1 MKRRAEQHRLPYS
14 AEAMFDLAADVE
26 RYPEFLP
33 HWSVV
38 TIRAREG
45 DRLIVD
51 QELDLGI
58 QRLRFTSQASLRR
71 PERLQIRSSQPPFRT
86 LLIDWR
92 FRSMGEAGC
101 LVSLAVEVDMRSLL
115 LEAAAGQLMRLMTG
129 DILLRFCRR
138 AQALYGVRDLTP
150 ERIGRQ

>member
-1 MKRRAEQHRLPYS
+1 
-14 AEAMFDLAADVE
+14 MFDLAADVE

-45 DRLIVD
+45 DSLIVD
-51 QELDLGI
+51 QELDLGVR
-58 QRLRFTSQASLRR
+58 RLRFTSQATLRR
-71 PERLQIRSSQPPFRT
+71 PERLQIRSSQPPFRA

-92 FRSMGEAGC
+92 FQSMGDAGC
-101 LVSLAVEVDMRSLL
+101 LVSLAVEVDMRSRL
-115 LEAAAGQLMRLMTG
+115 LEATAGQLMRLMTG
-129 DILLRFCRR
+129 DIFLRFHRR
-138 AQALYGVRDLTP
+138 ARALHAVRDLTP

>member
-1 MKRRAEQHRLPYS
+1 MKRRAEQHRLPYP
-14 AEAMFDLAADVE
+14 AEHMFDLAADVE

-51 QELDLGI
+51 QELDFGI
-58 QRLRFTSQASLRR
+58 QRLRFTSQASLQR
-71 PERLQIRSSQPPFRT
+71 PQRLQIRSSQPPFRT

-92 FRSMGEAGC
+92 FRSLGEAAC

-129 DILLRFCRR
+129 DIFLRFRRR
-138 AQALYGVRDLTP
+138 AHALSGVRDLTP

>member
-1 MKRRAEQHRLPYS
+1 MKRRAEQHRLPYR
-14 AEAMFDLAADVE
+14 AERLFDLAADVE

-86 LLIDWR
+86 MLIDWR
-92 FRSMGEAGC
+92 FRSMGAAGC
-101 LVSLAVEVDMRSLL
+101 LISLDVEFNMRSLL

-129 DILLRFCRR
+129 DFFSRFCRR
-138 AQALYGVRDLTP
+138 AHALYGVRDTNP